1 MQIESKKFTN
11 YRKSSK
17 KNHKKLN
24 LNEAWKF
31 LDDEECSGIE
41 SFFQN
46 AVKINTSQRR
56 RKWFVKLS

>member
-11 YRKSSK
+11 YRESSK
-17 KNHKKLN
+17 KHRKKLN

-31 LDDEECSGIE
+31 LDDEGYSGIE

-56 RKWFVKLS
+56 RKWFIKLS